1 MVAASHVKDSLSSN
15 RLRRL
20 ARLCERQEVSCGHL
34 VLSFGRRGSALAVVA
49 LSLPFLLP
57 IPLPGLS
64 ILFGALIC
72 ALGVGIAVSK
82 PIKLPRW
89 IATRSFPGKL
99 MTKPLLVASKLMEW
113 AELWMRPRLEFIFA
127 LPFIHACIGVTII
140 VGGLVVLLPLP
151 PGTNF
156 LSSLVCMIIALGLL
170 ARDGLVVIG
179 GLALFLS
186 KIAVYIKLFVYFA
199 DQLSI
204 YLS

>member
-1 MVAASHVKDSLSSN
+1 MAPARIKDSLSSD

-20 ARLCERQEVSCGHL
+20 AQLCERREVSCGRL
-34 VLSFGRRGSALAVVA
+34 VHAFGRRGNALAVVA

-64 ILFGALIC
+64 ILCGTLIC
-72 ALGVGIAVSK
+72 ALGVGIAIGR
-82 PIKLPRW
+82 PMKLPRW
-89 IATRSFPGKL
+89 IAARAFPGRL
-99 MTKPLLVASKLMEW
+99 MTKPLRVAIKLMGW
-113 AELWMRPRLEFIFA
+113 AEPWLRPRLEFVFA

-156 LSSLVCMIIALGLL
+156 LSSLVCTIIGLGLV

-179 GLALFLS
+179 GLALFCS
-186 KIAVYIKLFVYFA
+186 KIAVYIKLFVFFA

-204 YLS
+204 YLN